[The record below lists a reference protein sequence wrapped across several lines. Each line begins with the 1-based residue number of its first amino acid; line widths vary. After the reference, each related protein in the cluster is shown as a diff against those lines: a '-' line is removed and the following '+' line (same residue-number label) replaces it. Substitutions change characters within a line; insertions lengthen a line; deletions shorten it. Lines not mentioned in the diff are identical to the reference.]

1 MVDRLAMLE
10 NLASAK
16 PDDPFL
22 RYGLAM
28 ELRKQGESQRARDV
42 FAQLVTDHPDYVA
55 TYLMYGNL
63 LVELGD
69 KAAAARIYERG
80 VEAANEA
87 GNEHAAG
94 ELAAARAE
102 LP

>member
-1 MVDRLAMLE
+1 MLE
-10 NLASAK
+10 QMASAK
-16 PDDPFL
+16 PGDPFL

-28 ELRKQGESQRARDV
+28 ELKKRGELERAREV
-42 FAQLVTDHPDYVA
+42 FDSLVSAHPDYVP

-69 KAAAARIYERG
+69 AGAAVQTYERG
-80 VEAANEA
+80 HEVANRA
-87 GNEHAAG
+87 GDDHAAS